1 MRTFLL
7 LVALAGCGG
16 SNPASIDAA
25 IDAPVDAAIDMMP
38 LALSCSTYCTEI
50 QQHCTDTNL
59 QYPAMEA
66 SSTVDPCIRACA
78 AFEPTPGK
86 TTDTTGNTLG
96 CRINHAAAAATMPG
110 LECPRAGPAGDAISP
125 TPGFCSGG
133 DACKSF
139 CALEIMA
146 CGSVDMPLPGNPRD
160 ASNIPLYQYQNLNGC
175 IETCQ
180 TDFDKH
186 PSYSTTAVGDSLAC
200 RLSAAV
206 TAAISLDQA
215 KVFCAYTG
223 DTPIEHC
230 TGTAMP

>member
-16 SNPASIDAA
+16 SNPVADAA

-38 LALSCSTYCTEI
+38 LALDCPTYCAQIE
-50 QQHCTDTNL
+50 QHCAGTNL

-66 SSTVDPCIRACA
+66 SSTVDPCLRACA
-78 AFEPTPGK
+78 AFEPPTGK

-96 CRINHAAAAATMPG
+96 CRINHAAAAATMPA
-110 LECPRAGPAGDAISP
+110 LECPRAGPAGDAINP
-125 TPGFCSGG
+125 APGFCSGG

-146 CGSVDMPLPGNPRD
+146 CGSVDVPLPNNPRD
-160 ASNIPLYQYQNLNGC
+160 ASNNVLYQYQNLKGC

-180 TDFDKH
+180 TDFDKQH
-186 PSYSTTAVGDSLAC
+186 SYSTTAVGDSLAC

-206 TAAISLDQA
+206 TAAISLDKA
-215 KVFCAYTG
+215 KVSCAYTG
-223 DTPIEHC
+223 PTPIEHC
-230 TGTAMP
+230 TGTASP